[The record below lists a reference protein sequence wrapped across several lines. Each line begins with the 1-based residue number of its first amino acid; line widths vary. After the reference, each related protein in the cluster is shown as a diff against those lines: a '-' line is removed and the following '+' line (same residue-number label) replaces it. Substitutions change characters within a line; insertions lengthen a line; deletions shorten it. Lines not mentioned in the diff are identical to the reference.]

1 MRTTREGVGQ
11 IGGKDEPFF
20 GLFSTSVMAGSNAVV
35 SLQFVVVA
43 GLFAFVAQEEVVPRT
58 EFIPPR
64 WIVCYSV
71 LFTFYFFLSFLS
83 V

>member
-1 MRTTREGVGQ
+1 
-11 IGGKDEPFF
+11 
-20 GLFSTSVMAGSNAVV
+20 MAGSNAVV